1 MSCTD
6 QDIGKLLGSYELG
19 LLSEEERLLFENH
32 LLECETCFQS
42 LYQGAP
48 ITNLIREEKL
58 APSQSVELQD
68 EKEKAPIRFFSRKWA
83 LAAASV
89 LTVMIIAFVFV
100 WVQGPWKKTER
111 LRGHDDVSILV
122 LSPVGEVTT
131 LRELRW
137 KPVVGVDSYDVKIY
151 TEAGDL
157 VWEGSAQGTKAVLP
171 DSINE
176 SLNRGRPYFWQVE
189 AVTERGESLKSQMV
203 RFRIR
208 N

>member
-6 QDIGKLLGSYELG
+6 KDIGKLLGSYELG
-19 LLSEEERLLFENH
+19 LLSDEERRQFENH
-32 LLECETCFQS
+32 LLKCETCFQS

-58 APSQSVELQD
+58 APSQSVGLQD
-68 EKEKAPIRFFSRKWA
+68 EKEKAPIRFLGRKWA

-89 LTVMIIAFVFV
+89 LTVMIIAFIFV
-100 WVQGPWKKTER
+100 WLQGPGEKPER
-111 LRGHDDVSILV
+111 LRGHDEISVLV

-137 KPVVGVDSYDVKIY
+137 KPVAGIDSYDVKIY
-151 TEAGDL
+151 TEDGDL
-157 VWEGSAQGTKAVLP
+157 VWEGSSEDTKISLP

-176 SLNRGRPYFWQVE
+176 TLIRGQTYFWQVE
-189 AVTERGESLKSQMV
+189 TMTDKGESMKSQMV

-208 N
+208 K

>member
-157 VWEGSAQGTKAVLP
+157 VWEGSAQGTKAILP